1 MTISIVLVDDHHLVR
16 QAVKNLLEAEPD
28 FRVTGEESDGLE
40 ALNLIESLE
49 PQILLVDILLPG
61 LNGLEV
67 ARQARLRSPRTKSI
81 ILSMYSNEAYVLEAL
96 RNGALGYV
104 LKSSQSSE
112 LLEAVREVAQGRR
125 YLPAPLSRRGVDFY
139 LQKSRAEAEDA
150 HESLTRREREVLH
163 LATEGLSSAGIASR
177 LYISPRTAE
186 THRMNMMRKL
196 GLRTQMELLRYA
208 LRRGILNTEG

>member
-40 ALNLIESLE
+40 ALNLLEHLE
-49 PQILLVDILLPG
+49 PEILLVDIMLPG

-67 ARQARLRSPRTKSI
+67 TRQARLRSPKTKSI
-81 ILSMYSNEAYVLEAL
+81 ILSMYANEAYVLEAL
-96 RNGALGYV
+96 RNGARGYV

-112 LLEAVREVAQGRR
+112 LLEAVREVSQGRR
-125 YLPAPLSRRGVDFY
+125 YLPAPLSRRGIDFY
-139 LQKSRAEAEDA
+139 LEKLKAEAEDA
-150 HESLTRREREVLH
+150 HESLTRREREVLQ
-163 LATEGLSSAGIASR
+163 LALEGLSSAGIASR
-177 LYISPRTAE
+177 LFISTRTAE

-208 LRRGILNTEG
+208 LRRGILKTE